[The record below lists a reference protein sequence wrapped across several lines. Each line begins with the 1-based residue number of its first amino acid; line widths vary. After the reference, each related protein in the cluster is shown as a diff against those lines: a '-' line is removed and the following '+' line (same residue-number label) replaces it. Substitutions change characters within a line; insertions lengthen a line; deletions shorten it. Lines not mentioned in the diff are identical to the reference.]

1 MGITNISQTV
11 SVVNG
16 VKMVHKQPRMMSLR
30 QYQIDLIE
38 QIRQEL
44 REHRRILAV
53 LPTGAGKTHTFCTI
67 AQLSTQRNNN
77 VLMLVHRNELLQQTS
92 ARLTDMCVEH
102 GIIAPRHPTKHA
114 QVQLAS
120 INSAARRLSQF
131 PWSPNLII
139 VDEAHHCAARSWQT
153 VLEGY
158 PNAAIIGW
166 TATPVRLD
174 GKGLSSAFDGLVE
187 GPSISRLIE
196 RGYLSRYR
204 LFAPPSQVDRTA
216 FHKRGGDFQIE
227 EIDQV
232 VCQPG
237 VIAAAVSNYQRY
249 AADKRAIAFCS
260 SIRHAQIVRS
270 AFEDAG
276 IPAVDID
283 GTLSAAERSS
293 RIEAFKTGQIR
304 VLVSVD
310 LISEGFDVPGCECV
324 LLLRPTASLSIYLQ
338 QVGRALRP
346 SGAEAIVLDCAGNL
360 AEHGLPCQT
369 RQWSLQGTAKSRD
382 MDQVA
387 ISIRVCEKCFAV
399 YRSAPSCPHCGH
411 APESKRELPREVNQ
425 VLAEVNLRAAAAAEQ
440 AEKKKRKSE
449 VGKARTLE
457 ELLKIAHNRGYKPGW
472 AHAVMKSR
480 KS

>member
-1 MGITNISQTV
+1 MGIPNVSQAV
-11 SVVNG
+11 SVVND
-16 VKMVHKQPRMMSLR
+16 VKIVHKRLRIMSLR

-38 QIRQEL
+38 QIRYGL

-77 VLMLVHRNELLQQTS
+77 VLILVHRSELLQQTS
-92 ARLTDMCVEH
+92 ARLTVMGVEH
-102 GIIAPRHPTKHA
+102 GIIAPKHPTKHA

-131 PWSPNLII
+131 PWSPNLVI
-139 VDEAHHCAARSWQT
+139 VDEAHHCAARSWQK

-158 PNAAIIGW
+158 PNAIIIGW
-166 TATPVRLD
+166 TATPARLD

-187 GPSISRLIE
+187 GPSISRLIGQ
-196 RGYLSRYR
+196 GYLSRYR
-204 LFAPPSQVDRTA
+204 LFAPPNQIDRSA
-216 FHKRGGDFQIE
+216 FRRRGGDFRTE

-232 VCQPG
+232 ACQPRE
-237 VIAAAVSNYQRY
+237 IAAAVLNYRQY
-249 AADKRAIAFCS
+249 AAGKQAIAFCG
-260 SIRHAQIVRS
+260 SIRHAQTVRN
-270 AFEDAG
+270 AFVEAG

-283 GTLSAAERSS
+283 GTLSAAERTT
-293 RIEAFKTGQIR
+293 RIEAFKSGAIKI
-304 VLVSVD
+304 LVSVD

-346 SGAEAIVLDCAGNL
+346 SDGEAIVLDCAGN
-360 AEHGLPCQT
+360 AIEHGLPCQL
-369 RQWSLQGTAKSRD
+369 RQWSLKDTIKSRD

-387 ISIRVCEKCFAV
+387 VPIRVCEKCFAV
-399 YRSAPSCPHCGH
+399 YRPAPSCPHCGH
-411 APESKRELPREVNQ
+411 TPESKRELPKEVDQ
-425 VLAEVNLRAAAAAEQ
+425 VLVEIDVRAAAAAER
-440 AEKKKRKSE
+440 AEKKKRKVE

-457 ELLKIAHNRGYKPGW
+457 ELLKIAEDRGYKPGW

-480 KS
+480 K

>member
-1 MGITNISQTV
+1 MGISNISRHV
-11 SVVNG
+11 SVVKD
-16 VKMVHKQPRMMSLR
+16 VKLVHKQPRMMSLR
-30 QYQIDLIE
+30 QYQVDLIE
-38 QIRQEL
+38 QIRYGL

-77 VLMLVHRNELLQQTS
+77 VLILVHRSELLQQTS
-92 ARLTDMCVEH
+92 ARLTAMGVEH
-102 GIIAPRHPTKHA
+102 GIIAPKHPTKHA

-139 VDEAHHCAARSWQT
+139 VDEAHHCAARSWQK

-158 PNAAIIGW
+158 PNAIIIGW
-166 TATPVRLD
+166 TATPARLD

-187 GPSISRLIE
+187 GPSISRLIGQ
-196 RGYLSRYR
+196 GYLSRYR
-204 LFAPPSQVDRTA
+204 LFAPPNQIDRSA
-216 FHKRGGDFQIE
+216 FRRRGGDFRTE

-232 VCQPG
+232 ACQPRE
-237 VIAAAVSNYQRY
+237 IAAAVLNYRQY
-249 AADKRAIAFCS
+249 AAGKQAIAFCG

-270 AFEDAG
+270 AVVEAG

-283 GTLSAAERSS
+283 GTLSAAERTA
-293 RIEAFKTGQIR
+293 RIEAFKSGAIKI
-304 VLVSVD
+304 LVSVD

-346 SGAEAIVLDCAGNL
+346 SDGEAIVLDCAGN
-360 AEHGLPCQT
+360 AIEHGLPCQL
-369 RQWSLQGTAKSRD
+369 RQWSLKDTIKSRD

-387 ISIRVCEKCFAV
+387 VPIRVCEKCFAV
-399 YRSAPSCPHCGH
+399 YRPAPSCPHCGH
-411 APESKRELPREVNQ
+411 VPESKRELPKEVDQ
-425 VLAEVNLRAAAAAEQ
+425 VLVEIDVRAAAAAER

-457 ELLKIAHNRGYKPGW
+457 ELLKIAQDRGYSPNW
-472 AHAVMKSR
+472 ARMVLKAR
-480 KS
+480 CR